1 MVSLNWNGV
10 GGGGGLMLQ
19 YYECVGVLS
28 FSILWTKEVAG
39 KSLFTSS
46 LGFQL
51 RSEDV
56 LPWTDEELKT
66 VNQHVKGKLN

>member
-46 LGFQL
+46 LGL
-51 RSEDV
+51 YV